1 MLIYA
6 IRNTVNGKV
15 YIGQTVRSLEQR
27 WAQHVLLSRVRNMP
41 VCRAIRKHGA
51 DKFTRIVLFYAKD
64 KAELDAAERTYI
76 LAFHSNEPE
85 RGYNLTLGGEGT
97 VGWKPSE
104 QVRKKWSQQRR
115 GNKNSLGHRHSAAT
129 RRQISE
135 KKRGCKGTWT
145 GRKHSA
151 ESLRKMVEALR
162 KRRKYPPCPRYGTHI
177 FTNDRCPCGFARVG
191 QSMFDFREAA

>member
-64 KAELDAAERTYI
+64 TDGVRQAM
-76 LAFHSNEPE
+76 SNE
-85 RGYNLTLGGEGT
+85 GLTEVRFLFDHDGST
-97 VGWKPSE
+97 VL
-104 QVRKKWSQQRR
+104 VR
-115 GNKNSLGHRHSAAT
+115 
-129 RRQISE
+129 
-135 KKRGCKGTWT
+135 
-145 GRKHSA
+145 
-151 ESLRKMVEALR
+151 
-162 KRRKYPPCPRYGTHI
+162 
-177 FTNDRCPCGFARVG
+177 D
-191 QSMFDFREAA
+191 